1 MRVVLLRH
9 GESEANVNKQFA
21 GFLDTPL
28 TERGRAQAE
37 QAALYMGW
45 YEFDRVL
52 SSPLE
57 RAFETAQIATSIN
70 SVGSSCLPHESIE
83 KYDTLKEMNFGKCEG
98 LTYQEILSQMP
109 ELIKQTN
116 ADYAHALY
124 PEGESLYTFY
134 HRVVEGYE
142 LLKQSFLQEEGN
154 ILLVSHSGVV
164 RTILAHELGGGFEGY
179 WHYKIENCG
188 FAVLEYDQDYPIL
201 TEINNMIGKE

>member
-1 MRVVLLRH
+1 MKVVFLRH

-57 RAFETAQIATSIN
+57 RAYETAQIATAIDAMGN
-70 SVGSSCLPHESIE
+70 SSLPYGNIE
-83 KYDTLKEMNFGKCEG
+83 KHDILKEMNFGQCEG
-98 LTYQEILSQMP
+98 MTYQEILSQMP
-109 ELIKQTN
+109 ELVTQTN
-116 ADYAHALY
+116 NDYAHAIY
-124 PEGESLYTFY
+124 PDGESLYGFY
-134 HRVVEGYE
+134 NRVVQGYE
-142 LLKQSFLQEEGN
+142 TLKETFVNNCEHV
-154 ILLVSHSGVV
+154 LLVSHSGVI
-164 RTILAHELGGGFEGY
+164 RSILTHELGSGFDGY

-188 FAVLEYDQDYPIL
+188 FAVLEYDHGYPIL
-201 TEINNMIGKE
+201 TEFNNVIGKE